1 MSCLRPCVFACALIA
16 SLTFFEGM
24 ADPLP
29 DETSECQLPGTVLI
43 ESSNP
48 SDTFHAC
55 LGTVSAT
62 RLLSSHGLAVPAIRI
77 KLVDAMPDDI
87 PESALGAYSP
97 SRKEIFVLAFSV
109 LLDRGKKDELFKVP
123 IDEFFYRALIAHEVA
138 HAIAFHNFK
147 GPPTLLSQE
156 YIAFVTFYST
166 LEGTRREHILSQYE
180 YDEDWVQYP
189 AILYLTDQVA
199 FGVHAYRHFQR
210 SENGQRFF
218 RRLLDGEALG
228 VDQ

>member
-1 MSCLRPCVFACALIA
+1 MYRLRPCVFACALIA
-16 SLTFFEGM
+16 PLTFSEGM
-24 ADPLP
+24 ADSLP
-29 DETSECQLPGTVLI
+29 DETSECQLPGNVLI
-43 ESSNP
+43 ESSNS
-48 SDTFHAC
+48 SDTLHAC
-55 LGTVSAT
+55 LGTGSAT
-62 RLLSSHGLAVPAIRI
+62 RFLSSHGLALPAVRI

-97 SRKEIFVLAFSV
+97 SRQEIFVLALSV
-109 LLDRGKKDELFKVP
+109 LQERGKEYELFKVP
-123 IDEFFYRALIAHEVA
+123 IDEHVYRALIAHEVA

-147 GPPTLLSQE
+147 GAPTLLAQE
-156 YIAFVTFYST
+156 YIAFVTFYTT
-166 LEGTRREHILSQYE
+166 LEITRREHILRQYE

-189 AILYLTDQVA
+189 AILYLTDHFA

-228 VDQ
+228 IDQ